1 MSRENRDADELR
13 DGTALRRMLQRKPPP
28 DVQLEPASTYEA
40 ITRQM
45 VIDLRAEIKSLRQR
59 LDSLFSVV
67 IGAIVLDLLLRL
79 AGLN

>member
-1 MSRENRDADELR
+1 MSRNDRETDELR
-13 DGTALRRMLQRKPPP
+13 DGTALRRMLQRKPSP
-28 DVQLEPASTYEA
+28 DIQLEPASTYEA

-45 VIDLRAEIKSLRQR
+45 VIDLRGEIKSLRQR

>member
-1 MSRENRDADELR
+1 MSRTKREADELR
-13 DGTALRRMLQRKPPP
+13 DGTALRRMLQRKPLP

-45 VIDLRAEIKSLRQR
+45 VVDLRSEIKSLRQR

>member
-1 MSRENRDADELR
+1 MSRTDRETDELR
-13 DGTALRRMLQRKPPP
+13 NGTALRRMLQPKAPPE
-28 DVQLEPASTYEA
+28 VQLEPASTYEA

-45 VIDLRAEIKSLRQR
+45 VIDLRSEIHSLRQR
-59 LDSLFSVV
+59 LDYLFSVV